1 MTNKK
6 QENQQMRYFILFI
19 TMTFTTLGVFADS
32 FTVSGIV
39 TSSTTRKPVADAE
52 IRVMG
57 TNISVITN
65 EEGLFTLRLE
75 QEPQRLKVIA
85 LGYRNV
91 EVDCG
96 KVTDLL
102 NVRIGM
108 QPQSYVLNPVT
119 VYSADNIVMAAL
131 AKVEDNYADEAE
143 CLKCF
148 YRETIRK
155 QSRYIGLTE
164 AVMNLHKTPYS
175 NDVRNDKVQVIKGRS
190 LISQRLRDTLSVKVM
205 GGPHDAVVL
214 DMVKNRE
221 LLFYPD
227 DLPMYQFTMKDNTTI
242 DDRMQY
248 VISFHPT
255 GVKDYPLY
263 YGTLYV
269 DCETLAF
276 TRIEASLDMSDKAK
290 ATAYMLIKKP
300 RGLRFKP
307 KALDMTVA
315 YHYDGEKSRMHYVRT
330 SYYFQCDWRRR
341 LFATSYRATSE
352 MVVTDYAQSPVPK
365 GRKNMFGQ
373 YDILSSEVADFTDDA
388 FWDSYN
394 ILEPSE
400 SLENAV
406 VKLRKRAGGVK

>member
-1 MTNKK
+1 MVLAIANS
-6 QENQQMRYFILFI
+6 Y
-19 TMTFTTLGVFADS
+19 ADNYI
-32 FTVSGIV
+32 FGGIV
-39 TSSTTRKPVADAE
+39 TSSTTNKPIADAE
-52 IRVMG
+52 VRVTG

-65 EEGLFTLRLE
+65 EDGAFMLKLP
-75 QEPQRLKVIA
+75 EPPQQLKVIA
-85 LGYRNV
+85 LGYRNAR
-91 EVDCG
+91 VDCG
-96 KVTDLL
+96 KLSDPN
-102 NVRIGM
+102 NVSIRLS
-108 QPQSYVLNPVT
+108 PNSYVLNPVT

-131 AKVEDNYADEAE
+131 AKVADNYADKSE

-155 QSRYIGLTE
+155 QSRYTNLTE
-164 AVMNLHKTPYS
+164 AVMSIYKTPYS
-175 NDVRNDKVQVIKGRS
+175 EDVRTDKVQIDKGRS
-190 LISQRLRDTLSVKVM
+190 LISQRAKDTLSVKVM
-205 GGPHDAVVL
+205 GGPHDAVTL

-221 LLFYPD
+221 MLFYED
-227 DLPMYQFTMKDNTTI
+227 DLPLYQFSMKDNTTI

-248 VISFHPT
+248 VISFRPV
-255 GVKDYPLY
+255 GVQDYPLY

-290 ATAYMLIKKP
+290 AVRYMLIKKP

-307 KALDMTVA
+307 KALDITVA
-315 YHYDGEKSRMHYVRT
+315 YHFDGERSRLNYVRT
-330 SYYFQCDWRRR
+330 QYQFSCDWRRR

-352 MVVTDYAQSPVPK
+352 MVVTDFQSAPVPK
-365 GRKNMFGQ
+365 GRKNMFGHH
-373 YDILSSEVADFTDDA
+373 DILSADVADFTDSK

-406 VKLRKRAGGVK
+406 VKLRKRAGNVK